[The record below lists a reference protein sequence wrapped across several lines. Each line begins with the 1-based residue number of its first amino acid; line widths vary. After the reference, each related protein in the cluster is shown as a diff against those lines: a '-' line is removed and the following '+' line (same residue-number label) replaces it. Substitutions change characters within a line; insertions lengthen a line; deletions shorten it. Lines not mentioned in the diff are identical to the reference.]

1 MGPSGTFELRGHS
14 RFQVDHRL
22 DGDLELTIWFQGDMV
37 VRRGERFERFLDH
50 LEGLDN
56 LANST
61 PASHVHC
68 HLEDL
73 GEALS
78 RAQHAIYRMLN
89 AMRGHGIPIT
99 IYATGERPEQ
109 SEHLKMAKL
118 FVAGLSRQ
126 AGPSLQLVEIRRRA
140 S

>member
-1 MGPSGTFELRGHS
+1 MRPSGTFELHGHS
-14 RFQVDHRL
+14 RLQIDHRL
-22 DGDLELTIWFQGDMV
+22 DEDLALSIWFQGDMV
-37 VRRGERFERFLDH
+37 VRHGERFNRYLTH
-50 LEGLDN
+50 LERLDE
-56 LANST
+56 LAKTTSAT
-61 PASHVHC
+61 HVHC

-73 GEALS
+73 GETLS

-109 SEHLKMAKL
+109 SEHLKMARL
-118 FVAGLSRQ
+118 FVSGLSRQ
-126 AGPSLQLVEIRRRA
+126 PGASLQLVEIRRQA

>member
-1 MGPSGTFELRGHS
+1 MGPSGTFELKGLS
-14 RFQVDHRL
+14 RLQIDHRL
-22 DGDLELTIWFQGDMV
+22 DEHAELTIWFQGDMI
-37 VRRGERFERFLDH
+37 VRRGERFRRYLDR
-50 LEGLDN
+50 LEDLVSLSN
-56 LANST
+56 ET
-61 PASHVHC
+61 PARHVHC

-118 FVAGLSRQ
+118 FVQGLSKQ
-126 AGPSLQLVEIRRRA
+126 PGPSLELVEIRRQA